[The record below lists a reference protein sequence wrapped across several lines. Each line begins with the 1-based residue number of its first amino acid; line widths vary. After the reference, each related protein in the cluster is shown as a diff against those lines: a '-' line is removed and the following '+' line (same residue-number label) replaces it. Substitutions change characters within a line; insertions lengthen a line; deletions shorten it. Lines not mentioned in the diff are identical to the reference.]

1 MQDHRKTVVLIP
13 RMKLNGAVVG
23 TRIKK
28 FLLKET
34 SMKFEK
40 VHLVDSSTVLGYVQK
55 ESGHLRPYEGVRV
68 AEVQSLCTIEDG
80 ELSYFAWVSTELNPA
95 DWCTKPRE
103 VEDLVEGGLWERGSG
118 FLREKESS
126 WPIRHAYKMHTRFP
140 CPRRKSLLST
150 HLHRTV

>member
-1 MQDHRKTVVLIP
+1 MQGHRKTVVLIP

-68 AEVQSLCTIEDG
+68 AEVQSLCTIENG
-80 ELSYFAWVSTELNPA
+80 KLSYFAWVSTELNPA
-95 DWCTKPRE
+95 DWCTKPR
-103 VEDLVEGGLWERGSG
+103 GGARSCGGW
-118 FLREKESS
+118 FLRT
-126 WPIRHAYKMHTRFP
+126 WFWFLA
-140 CPRRKSLLST
+140 
-150 HLHRTV
+150 